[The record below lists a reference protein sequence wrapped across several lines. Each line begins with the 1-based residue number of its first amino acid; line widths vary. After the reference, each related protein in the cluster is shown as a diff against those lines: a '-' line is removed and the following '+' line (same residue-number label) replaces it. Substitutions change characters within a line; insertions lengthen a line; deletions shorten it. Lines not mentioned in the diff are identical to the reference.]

1 MTVKNLLE
9 SHVGEYHSISGSD
22 TVAQGLK
29 QMTAYGTAALMVMD
43 GERPKGIFTERD
55 FVRCHI
61 LFPDKNADEVRIKDV
76 MTTQLVVAEPTDRV
90 EDAMG
95 MMIKAGIRHLP
106 VVGDKKIIG
115 LIGLEDLVKV
125 HVGALT
131 QELHYLKDYISD
143 LQDAAND

>member
-9 SHVGEYHSISGSD
+9 SHVGEYHTITGD
-22 TVAQGLK
+22 QTVTRGLQ
-29 QMTAYGTAALMVMD
+29 QMSAYGASALMVMD
-43 GERPKGIFTERD
+43 GELPVGIFTERD

-61 LFPDKNADEVRIKDV
+61 LFPDKKPGEVLIRDV
-76 MTTQLVVAEPTDRV
+76 MTTKLVVAEPGDRV
-90 EDAMG
+90 EDAMA

-106 VVGDKKIIG
+106 VVGKKKIIG
-115 LIGLEDLVKV
+115 LICLEDLVKV

-143 LQDAAND
+143 LQDAAHD

>member
-1 MTVKNLLE
+1 MMVKNLLE
-9 SHVGEYHSISGSD
+9 SHLGEYHTISGDDS
-22 TVAQGLK
+22 VAKGLN
-29 QMTAYGTAALMVMD
+29 QMSAYGTAALIVMD
-43 GERPKGIFTERD
+43 GDLPKGIFTERD

-61 LFPDKNADEVRIKDV
+61 LFPNKGADDVLIKDV

-106 VVGDKKIIG
+106 VVGEKKIIG

>member
-9 SHVGEYHSISGSD
+9 SHVGEYHTITGGQ
-22 TVAQGLK
+22 TVAQGLQ
-29 QMTAYGTAALMVMD
+29 QMTAYGASALMVTD
-43 GERPKGIFTERD
+43 GETPVGIFTERD

-61 LFPDKNADEVRIKDV
+61 LFPDKKPGEVKIKEV
-76 MTTQLVVAEPTDRV
+76 MTTQLIVAEPTDKV

-95 MMIKAGIRHLP
+95 MMIKAKIRHLP
-106 VVGDKKIIG
+106 VVGEEKIIG
-115 LIGLEDLVKV
+115 LICLEDLVKV

-143 LQDAAND
+143 LQDAAHD